1 MFRKR
6 APVLAGGIFAA
17 AAVLALATPVG
28 AQGVPYPGYV
38 YYGPYYYVPYYPAYI
53 PPVYVRPVT
62 ASAGNQARPATMYG
76 AGQTSAGGNRPDY
89 YSEDYAGATVTT
101 PTADPKT
108 ARIRIRLP
116 ADAELWIDGS
126 RKATAGTVREF
137 ETPELD
143 PERVYTYAVRAR
155 WLEDGITVEKSIK
168 VKAFAGNRVTVNFV
182 RPAAPPPRTVAA
194 ATVVRSPAP
203 PEPAPQVE
211 RAPTQWTAPYP

>member
-1 MFRKR
+1 M
-6 APVLAGGIFAA
+6 AA
-17 AAVLALATPVG
+17 AAVLSLATSVG

-38 YYGPYYYVPYYPAYI
+38 YYGPYDYVPYYSVYST
-53 PPVYVRPVT
+53 PVYVGPVT
-62 ASAGNQARPATMYG
+62 ASAGHQARPATAYG
-76 AGQTSAGGNRPDY
+76 AGPTAAGGNRPDY

-108 ARIRIRLP
+108 ARVRVRLP
-116 ADAELWIDGS
+116 AGAELWIDGS
-126 RKATAGTVREF
+126 KEATAGAVREF

-155 WLEDGITVEKSIK
+155 WLEDGITVEKSLQ
-168 VKAFAGNRVTVNFV
+168 VKALAGNRVTVNFV
-182 RPAAPPPRTVAA
+182 RPPAPPPRTVAA

-211 RAPTQWTAPYP
+211 RAPARWTAPYP